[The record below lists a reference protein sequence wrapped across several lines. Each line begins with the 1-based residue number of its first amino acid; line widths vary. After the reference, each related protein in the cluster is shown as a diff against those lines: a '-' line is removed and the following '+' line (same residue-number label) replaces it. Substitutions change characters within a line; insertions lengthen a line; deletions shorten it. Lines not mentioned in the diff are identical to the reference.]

1 MPQETIVLDGE
12 TLTIEK
18 LIEITR
24 HNKKIQISEKARAR
38 IQKARSI
45 IEEKLKKDEIIYGVS
60 TGFGKLANTVISSA
74 EREKLQ
80 KNLIKSHSIGFGS
93 YINDDIVLGAMV
105 IELNSFC
112 KGASGVREEII
123 VMLQELINNRVI
135 PRIPS
140 IGSLGAS
147 GDLSPLAYIAR
158 VLIGEGRAK
167 YKGEILETP
176 KILSRLNLSPI
187 TIKEKEG
194 LSLTNGTH
202 VLTSYAAHATYDAL
216 NILKNSA
223 LAVGLTLEAFQGN
236 VKAFSSSIMNL
247 RPHNGQKEFAKTL
260 LKLLEGSDLFHK
272 KALRVQDPYSLRC
285 SPQVHG
291 AILEAIK
298 HCKKVIEI
306 EINSTTDNPLI
317 DIETNEVNSG
327 GNFHGEPISLIM
339 DYLAVALTDLGNVS
353 ERRVNLL
360 LDSSLSNLPSFLI
373 SKPGLNSGL
382 MLIQYAD
389 AAISAENKILAN
401 PASIDNTPVSA
412 NQEDHV
418 SMGLTASKKT
428 YQIAKNVSKMIGIE
442 IYTACQALEFKE
454 DRKISFSLQDV
465 YELVRSK
472 IKPLTEDRFFDTE
485 VNWVINKVEDSS
497 FIKLI
502 EKTQKDVFGG
512 FR

>member
-223 LAVGLTLEAFQGN
+223 
-236 VKAFSSSIMNL
+236 
-247 RPHNGQKEFAKTL
+247 
-260 LKLLEGSDLFHK
+260 
-272 KALRVQDPYSLRC
+272 
-285 SPQVHG
+285 
-291 AILEAIK
+291 
-298 HCKKVIEI
+298 
-306 EINSTTDNPLI
+306 
-317 DIETNEVNSG
+317 
-327 GNFHGEPISLIM
+327 
-339 DYLAVALTDLGNVS
+339 
-353 ERRVNLL
+353 
-360 LDSSLSNLPSFLI
+360 
-373 SKPGLNSGL
+373 
-382 MLIQYAD
+382 
-389 AAISAENKILAN
+389 
-401 PASIDNTPVSA
+401 
-412 NQEDHV
+412 
-418 SMGLTASKKT
+418 
-428 YQIAKNVSKMIGIE
+428 
-442 IYTACQALEFKE
+442 
-454 DRKISFSLQDV
+454 
-465 YELVRSK
+465 
-472 IKPLTEDRFFDTE
+472 
-485 VNWVINKVEDSS
+485 
-497 FIKLI
+497 
-502 EKTQKDVFGG
+502 
-512 FR
+512 